1 MVSFTKNQGFITEV
15 GDAGDDYSSNVLT
28 NKAMNV
34 LSSGRT
40 GRRMTGNP
48 IKFIEQRS
56 VPTMMHTS
64 RSNSVAPYY
73 NRSRFGDRINDHV
86 RLLRESWDRYIERS
100 GAN

>member
-1 MVSFTKNQGFITEV
+1 MVSFTRNQGFITELAE
-15 GDAGDDYSSNVLT
+15 AGDDYTSNALT
-28 NKAMNV
+28 SKAKAM
-34 LSSGRT
+34 SSGRT

-48 IKFIEQRS
+48 IKFIERRS
-56 VPTMMHTS
+56 VPTMMHSS
-64 RSNSVAPYY
+64 RSNSVTPYY